1 MDIGKKVNERR
12 KELGL
17 NLRELGELCGLTAG
31 FLSQIEN
38 DQVSPSLNSLQ
49 SIATALK
56 VPMFYLINNTPS
68 GLVVKAD
75 ERSKVFFPDSK
86 IGYDLLTPDF
96 SRQMMS
102 IIIRLNPFSKRI
114 AMPLARSTE
123 QWMHILSGKMRIIID
138 TETFE
143 LTKGDTI
150 YYDGDLL
157 REFGSIND
165 EELEIICCITPPV
178 F

>member
-17 NLRELGELCGLTAG
+17 NLRELGELSGLTAG

-96 SRQMMS
+96 SRQMMAL
-102 IIIRLNPFSKRI
+102 IIRLNPFSKRI

-123 QWMHILSGKMRIIID
+123 QWMHIVSGKMEIIID
-138 TETFE
+138 TET
-143 LTKGDTI
+143 L
-150 YYDGDLL
+150 
-157 REFGSIND
+157 N
-165 EELEIICCITPPV
+165 
-178 F
+178 

>member
-1 MDIGKKVNERR
+1 
-12 KELGL
+12 
-17 NLRELGELCGLTAG
+17 
-31 FLSQIEN
+31 
-38 DQVSPSLNSLQ
+38 
-49 SIATALK
+49 
-56 VPMFYLINNTPS
+56 MFYLINNTPS

-143 LTKGDTI
+143 LNKGDTI